1 MDVSGLRY
9 CNTPCTLVGSSIF
22 NWHICSESQVP
33 VDTNQSRV
41 LTQKL
46 LHLLLETWYKYI
58 DWSTTLQRSQH
69 SNLCNEKQGKSKLR
83 KLQLNLRPR
92 PICKVTFKFS
102 HLSGMFLSV
111 ESSQLMN
118 QPLTCLKY
126 AHMSESGIFPQ
137 IFSSNTRNSLFIR
150 TSICQRSGTFRESR
164 TSSLSLGH
172 VVCVCWSFLGYTNY
186 MQILGQD
193 HVRISCDIF
202 GSMKRL
208 KSW

>member
-1 MDVSGLRY
+1 MNLKYLWTLISLESWHKSCFIYYLKLDTSTLIDGQHFRDH
-9 CNTPCTLVGSSIF
+9 NTPTYAMK
-22 NWHICSESQVP
+22 N
-33 VDTNQSRV
+33 
-41 LTQKL
+41 
-46 LHLLLETWYKYI
+46 
-58 DWSTTLQRSQH
+58 
-69 SNLCNEKQGKSKLR
+69 QGKSKLR
-83 KLQLNLRPR
+83 KPQLNLRPR

-172 VVCVCWSFLGYTNY
+172 VVCVLELLGLYQLYAN
-186 MQILGQD
+186 LRPGP
-193 HVRISCDIF
+193 C
-202 GSMKRL
+202 
-208 KSW
+208 